1 LDDREYVGTRVDE
14 LGRGITNYAAQGLEE
29 GLMRVCLLRI
39 CTLALGVA
47 APSAAHAQRM
57 ATAVVP
63 PSAVELRVARFASL
77 GTPPMTAQVAMRRVL
92 LPAKMALP
100 AVTQADSF
108 IANDTRAQ
116 TGAII
121 GGFVGAV
128 GGGLAAA
135 HFTHRA
141 GATNSTTGTLG
152 GAVVGAGL
160 IGTLGALVGLVI
172 GSSIHE

>member
-1 LDDREYVGTRVDE
+1 
-14 LGRGITNYAAQGLEE
+14 
-29 GLMRVCLLRI
+29 
-39 CTLALGVA
+39 
-47 APSAAHAQRM
+47 M

-63 PSAVELRVARFASL
+63 PSAVELRVASFASL
-77 GTPPMTAQVAMRRVL
+77 GTPTMTAGVAMHRVL
-92 LPAKMALP
+92 SPVKSASP
-100 AVTQADSF
+100 AVAQADSL
-108 IANDTRAQ
+108 IANDTHAQ

-121 GGFVGAV
+121 GGLVGVV
-128 GGGLAAA
+128 GGGVAFA
-135 HFTHRA
+135 HFTHRT